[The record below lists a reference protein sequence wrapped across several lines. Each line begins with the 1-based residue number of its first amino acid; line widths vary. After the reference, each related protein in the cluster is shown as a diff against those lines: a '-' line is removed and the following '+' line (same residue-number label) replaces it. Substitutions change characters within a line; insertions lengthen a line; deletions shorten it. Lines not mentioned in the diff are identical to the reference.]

1 MPREIDLPGAFRGE
15 QLVEDVDWFQPAGHR
30 ESRDRD
36 VQHIVAQNGQD
47 AADHRPPE
55 PARSENRQR
64 VHERVN
70 DGHATDVRPAR

>member
-1 MPREIDLPGAFRGE
+1 MLFEIDLPGTFGE
-15 QLVEDVDWFQPAGHR
+15 EQRVVDVDWFQSVGHR

-36 VQHIVAQNGQD
+36 RQQSVSKNGQN
-47 AADHRPPE
+47 AADQRPAE

-70 DGHATDVRPAR
+70 DG